1 MKKKAIILAIA
12 GVLATP
18 NAFAAEDDMGMHFTS
33 ASEGFYGSI
42 RAGYFGNDKR
52 VDDYG
57 SRLGVNGFNDLGNG
71 LEGFYSFEYR
81 TDAGDTNVRNNK
93 SLVGLR
99 GEFGEFKLGRGFDA
113 VPYELVY
120 ADTDIG
126 NSGSGLF
133 QGNYSGSSNV
143 YYRTPNMDG
152 FESGMGFQVD
162 GSGDNANGEDLNN
175 WNIAAKYSMQGL
187 TAGVGY
193 SASPGGIQVE
203 NENGVVPGMLDDK
216 SAWGISLGYG
226 QDNWSLNGWYGED
239 NSGDQ
244 KFAGAI
250 PAVPAVPAVLD
261 DPLTPNVNE
270 EADAVAVVPLVP
282 GTAAQDRTAFSL
294 AGKVVVNQMDF
305 YAVYESRDAVES
317 GKTDTYATLGVT
329 YHLGTKARVWAEYIA
344 KDYDSDADADDY
356 VAIGLRHDF

>member
-193 SASPGGIQVE
+193 SASPGGLEVE
-203 NENGVVPGMLDDK
+203 NENGDPSDTRDDK

-244 KFAGAI
+244 KWTGYKKAVVFEA
-250 PAVPAVPAVLD
+250 AVPDNPATNKDETMAEVKAVP
-261 DPLTPNVNE
+261 E
-270 EADAVAVVPLVP
+270 VPAK
-282 GTAAQDRTAFSL
+282 AAQDRTAFSL

-317 GKTDTYATLGVT
+317 GKTDTYTTLGVT